1 MNNRQKAKH
10 FKQLYEMTRP
20 NFRTK
25 LVKYET
31 LPLKHYKAQIIITR
45 SEVMGLPEHVEQEVI
60 ADRLLARLKPLVKSI
75 MYCDRDIERDNYRCT
90 IDLWVK

>member
-1 MNNRQKAKH
+1 VNNRQKAKH
-10 FKQLYEMTRP
+10 FKQLYERTRT
-20 NFRTK
+20 NFAPI
-25 LVKYET
+25 KYET

-45 SEVMGLPEHVEQEVI
+45 SEVMGLPEHIVEQEA
-60 ADRLLARLKPLVKSI
+60 ADRLLAKLKPLVKSI

>member
-1 MNNRQKAKH
+1 MNNRQKAKR

-20 NFRTK
+20 KFATK

-31 LPLKHYKAQIIITR
+31 LPLKHYKAEIIITR
-45 SEVMGLPEHVEQEVI
+45 SEVMGLSEHILEQEA
-60 ADRLLARLKPLVKSI
+60 ADRLLAKLKPLVKSI
-75 MYCDRDIERDNYRCT
+75 MYCDRDIERDNYRCA